1 MEIITNKRVV
11 QKIVISILIVILTTF
26 CIPTYSNA
34 DTGGKIMGPFLALVV
49 SLFDG
54 VQHLAE
60 WMMLGETADF
70 MRDIGDPSIDTSNL
84 TNDDARTI
92 KVEQK
97 LEGTFW
103 GLDAVNIPVITYTP
117 EEIFSNRV
125 PALDINFIKP
135 SIMKSKDGDPEHDKK
150 IEERNIAH
158 QLQSIIA
165 TWYNA
170 ITILAMVGLL
180 SVLLYLGIRMLLTS
194 IAADKAKYKQML
206 FDWIVAMC
214 LLFTLHFIMSFALTL
229 SETVTSMISPGIG
242 NSVKVVTTQNS
253 EIPDYETN
261 LMGYVRLMIQ
271 CEDLMDKLAF
281 IALYIM
287 LVIYTIRFTWI
298 YLKRVVNMAFLTLIA
313 PMVALTYPIDKVGD
327 GKAQAF
333 NMWLKEFTYNTLI
346 QPLHLILYSVLLGTA
361 VQVAVKNPLY
371 AIVALGFIIAA
382 EKLMKQMFG
391 FGKASGGTVG
401 SLAGAAGVTAL
412 AGNMLNKTAQ
422 KGVAGKGNNGKVR
435 TKDLPQREGKDAGAN
450 APFGAFKGKNADQVI
465 ASGAKF
471 PSPEKEDLKK
481 LSPEEQ
487 EKLKKQKG
495 APEQDPGQGPMPRP
509 NEEESQ
515 ETLDDLLQQRAELY
529 NQGYTDNSDEI
540 REINDRIDDG
550 DFAEPLPEPL
560 PESTP
565 DLSVPSPDEYD
576 NPFNY
581 TGPLEPDNFFDVAG
595 RDIGNFGNRQIEGL
609 KSMAQYNPFTLE
621 GKRKIKNKI
630 GQKANSVAIGAWKAA
645 PTVLYKGARGT
656 LKAASRVALAGAMGA
671 TALAIGATTGDGD
684 KAVSMALGA
693 AGVGFAS
700 GDNLFEA
707 TVGKVM
713 KDKSITEAYDAGKY
727 GNKIDARNARADKEY
742 LKSDQFDE
750 FYEKYYK
757 GKKDDFTGKQYTKK
771 QLQEAALSYRK
782 AGITSEKDL
791 RRAIKLEEQY
801 RKASGGRLSGEDA
814 RAQVQNIV
822 QSYNDMDAQDRRA
835 FTNKEAREAYI
846 QNIAG
851 MLGGKTKEDNR
862 KMAEQ
867 IFQGY
872 IDFRNT

>member
-1 MEIITNKRVV
+1 MKIIANKKAV

-34 DTGGKIMGPFLALVV
+34 DAGGKIMGPFLALGV
-49 SLFDG
+49 SLLDG
-54 VQHLAE
+54 IQHLVE
-60 WMMLGETADF
+60 WMMLGETTGF
-70 MRDIGDPSIDTSNL
+70 MKDIGDPSIKTDISDDL
-84 TNDDARTI
+84 KNDDARTI

-103 GLDAVNIPVITYTP
+103 GVDAVNIPVIAYTP

-135 SIMKSKDGDPEHDKK
+135 SIMKSLDGDAEHTKEIQK
-150 IEERNIAH
+150 RNIAH

-194 IAADKAKYKQML
+194 VAADKAKYKQML

-229 SETVTSMISPGIG
+229 SETITSMISPGIG

-253 EIPDYETN
+253 EIPDFETN

-281 IALYIM
+281 IALYLM

-298 YLKRVVNMAFLTLIA
+298 YFKRVVNMAFLTLIA

-361 VQVAVKNPLY
+361 IQVAVLNPLY

-412 AGNMLNKTAQ
+412 AGSMLNKSAQ
-422 KGVAGKGNNGKVR
+422 KGVAGKGGNGKVR
-435 TKDLPQREGKDAGAN
+435 TKEIPQREGKDAGAN
-450 APFGAFKGKNADQVI
+450 SPFGAFKGKSADQVI

-471 PSPEKEDLKK
+471 PTPEQEDLKK

-495 APEQDPGQGPMPRP
+495 APKGDNDEELEELEKKLDAYNETDPYFMDPEHQELQSRYQDLREAENMPEEDEQVDMDGAP
-509 NEEESQ
+509 
-515 ETLDDLLQQRAELY
+515 
-529 NQGYTDNSDEI
+529 TDNPVD
-540 REINDRIDDG
+540 
-550 DFAEPLPEPL
+550 
-560 PESTP
+560 
-565 DLSVPSPDEYD
+565 VPSPDEYD

-581 TGPLEPDNFFDVAG
+581 TGPLEPDSFFDVAG
-595 RDIGNFGNRQIEGL
+595 RDIKNFGDRQSDRWTSLKEGI
-609 KSMAQYNPFTLE
+609 KYSRTVE
-621 GKRKIKNKI
+621 GKRDIKNKI
-630 GQKANSVAIGAWKAA
+630 GRSINSAAIGAWEAA
-645 PTVLYKGARGT
+645 PTVAYKAARGT
-656 LKAASRVALAGAMGA
+656 LKTASRVALAGAMGA

-700 GDNLFEA
+700 GDNMFEA
-707 TVGKVM
+707 TVGKAM
-713 KDKSITEAYDAGKY
+713 KDKSIRDAYGAGKY
-727 GNKIDARNARADKEY
+727 GNRTDARNARADKEY
-742 LKSDQFDE
+742 VKSDKFDD

-757 GKKDDFTGKQYTKK
+757 GKQDFTGKQYTKK
-771 QLQEAALSYRK
+771 QLQEAAISYRK
-782 AGITSEKDL
+782 AGITSEKDI
-791 RRAIKLEEQY
+791 RSAIKLEEQY

-814 RAQVQNIV
+814 RLQVQNIV
-822 QSYNDMDAQDRRA
+822 QSYNSMDAQDRRA

-872 IDFRNT
+872 VDFRNT

>member
-1 MEIITNKRVV
+1 MKIIANKKAV

-26 CIPTYSNA
+26 CIPTQSNA
-34 DTGGKIMGPFLALVV
+34 DFGGKLMSPLVALVTAI
-49 SLFDG
+49 LDG

-60 WMMLGETADF
+60 WAMLGETTGF
-70 MRDIGDPSIDTSNL
+70 MKDIDSNAYKKTGL
-84 TNDDARTI
+84 TNDEGRTI

-97 LEGTFW
+97 LDGTFF
-103 GLDAVNIPVITYTP
+103 GLDAVNIPVIAYTP

-125 PALDINFIKP
+125 PALDINFINP
-135 SIMKSKDGDPEHDKK
+135 SIIKSADGKHDEEIKK
-150 IEERNIAH
+150 MNIAY

-229 SETVTSMISPGIG
+229 SETVTSMISPGIQS
-242 NSVKVVTTQNS
+242 SVKVVTTQNS
-253 EIPDYETN
+253 EIPDFETN

-271 CEDLMDKLAF
+271 CSDLLDKLAF
-281 IALYIM
+281 LALYLM
-287 LVIYTIRFTWI
+287 LVIYTIRFTWV

-361 VQVAVKNPLY
+361 VQVAVMNPLY

-391 FGKASGGTVG
+391 FGKASGGTIG

-412 AGNMLNKTAQ
+412 AGSMLNKTAQ
-422 KGVAGKGNNGKVR
+422 KGIAGKGNNGKVR
-435 TKDLPQREGKDAGAN
+435 TREIPQREGKDAGAN
-450 APFGAFKGKNADQVI
+450 APFGAFKGKSADQVI

-471 PSPEKEDLKK
+471 PTPEKEDLKK

-495 APEQDPGQGPMPRP
+495 APKGE
-509 NEEESQ
+509 NN
-515 ETLDDLLQQRAELY
+515 AELEELEQKLASY
-529 NQGYTDNSDEI
+529 DESDPYFMDPEHQELQNRYQDL
-540 REINDRIDDG
+540 REQENMPEEDEQEEMPID
-550 DFAEPLPEPL
+550 
-560 PESTP
+560 TP
-565 DLSVPSPDEYD
+565 IDVPSPDEYD

-581 TGPLEPDNFFDVAG
+581 TGPLEPDSFFDVVG
-595 RDIGNFGNRQIEGL
+595 RDISNFGDRQRDRLASAGAGF
-609 KSMAQYNPFTLE
+609 KSLFTAE
-621 GKRKIKNKI
+621 GKRNIKNKI
-630 GQKANSVAIGAWKAA
+630 GQSVNSAAIGAWKAA

-656 LKAASRVALAGAMGA
+656 LKTASRLALAGTMGA
-671 TALAIGATTGDGD
+671 AALAIGATTGDGD
-684 KAVSMALGA
+684 KAASMALGA
-693 AGVGFAS
+693 AGIGFAS
-700 GDNLFEA
+700 GDNVFEA
-707 TVGKVM
+707 TVGKAM
-713 KDKSITEAYDAGKY
+713 KDKSIRDAYGAGKY
-727 GNKIDARNARADKEY
+727 GNRTDARNARADKEY
-742 LKSDQFDE
+742 LKSDKFDD

-757 GKKDDFTGKQYTKK
+757 GKKDNFTGKQYTKK

-782 AGITSEKDL
+782 SGITSEKDL
-791 RRAIKLEEQY
+791 RKAIKLEEQY
-801 RKASGGRLSGEDA
+801 RKASGGKLSEEDA

-822 QSYNDMDAQDRRA
+822 QTYNEMDTQDRRA
-835 FTNKEAREAYI
+835 FTNKEAREEYI
-846 QNIAG
+846 QNTAG
-851 MLGGKTKEDNR
+851 MIQGKSKKDNR
-862 KMAEQ
+862 LMAEQ
-867 IFQGY
+867 LFQGLV
-872 IDFRNT
+872 DFRNS